1 MDVIDEN
8 IKYAN
13 TLSGDFYSSHAEFKN
28 SKENIFAKSWQL
40 VGDNSHLS
48 KPNFKKPFVFLDE
61 FISEPLL
68 VVNNNNQS
76 FKCYSN
82 VCTHRGNILIDKP
95 CKAKEISCKYHGR
108 RFNCSGELI
117 FIPEFKE
124 VKNFPLKQDNLTE
137 IPLNRWRQFLFCS
150 LNPKINFNSLI
161 QDMEKRIGWMPIEKF
176 QFDSANSKD
185 YFVNANWALY
195 CDNYLEG
202 FHIPFVHKELNKV
215 INYEDYKTEIFSF
228 SNLQLAESDSE
239 QTCFDLPKNSEDF
252 GKNIAAYYFWIFPN
266 MMFNFYPWGLSVN
279 VVKPLKPN
287 LTKVEFR
294 TYVWDESKR
303 DSGAGSILDKV
314 EKEDEEI
321 VENVQ
326 KGVNSRYYKSGR
338 FSPKME
344 KGVHHFHKLISN
356 FIST

>member
-1 MDVIDEN
+1 MNSIDKN

-13 TLSGDFYSSHAEFKN
+13 TLSGDFYSSKEQFEN

-40 VGDNSHLS
+40 VCDDSHLCQA
-48 KPNFKKPFVFLDE
+48 NFKKPFVFLDE

-68 VVNNNNQS
+68 VVNNNDKG

-82 VCTHRGNILIDKP
+82 VCTHRGNILIDKL
-95 CKAKEISCKYHGR
+95 CESKEITCKYHGR
-108 RFNCSGELI
+108 RFNCEGEFI
-117 FIPEFKE
+117 FMPEFNE
-124 VKNFPLKQDNLTE
+124 VKNFPLKQENLSE

-150 LNPKINFNSLI
+150 LNPKINFDSLI
-161 QDMEKRIGWMPIEKF
+161 QDMEKRVGWMPIEKF
-176 QFDSANSKD
+176 QFDSQSSKD

-215 INYEDYKTEIFSF
+215 INYDDYKTEIFSY

-239 QTCFDLPKNSEDF
+239 KTCFDLPVDSIDF

-279 VVKPLKPN
+279 IVKPLKIN

-294 TYVWDESKR
+294 TYIWDETKR
-303 DSGAGSILDKV
+303 ASGAGSILDKV
-314 EKEDEEI
+314 EEEDEEI

-326 KGVNSRYYKSGR
+326 KGVNSRFYKSGR

-344 KGVHHFHKLISN
+344 MGVHHFHKLISN

>member
-1 MDVIDEN
+1 MNSIDEN

-13 TLSGDFYSSHAEFKN
+13 TLSGDFYSSKEEFEN

-40 VGDNSHLS
+40 VCDDSNLS
-48 KPNFKKPFVFLDE
+48 QANFKKPFIFLDE

-68 VVNNNNQS
+68 VVNNNDHG

-82 VCTHRGNILIDKP
+82 VCTHRGNVLIDKP
-95 CKAKEISCKYHGR
+95 CKSKEITCKYHGR
-108 RFNCSGELI
+108 RFNCEGEFI
-117 FIPEFKE
+117 FMPEFNE
-124 VKNFPLKQDNLTE
+124 VKNFSLKQENLSE
-137 IPLNRWRQFLFCS
+137 IPLKRWRQFLFCS
-150 LNPKINFNSLI
+150 LNPKINFDSLI
-161 QDMEKRIGWMPIEKF
+161 QDIEKRVGWMPIEKF
-176 QFDSANSKD
+176 QFDSQSSKD

-215 INYEDYKTEIFSF
+215 INYEDYKTEIFSY
-228 SNLQLAESDSE
+228 SNLQLAESKSE
-239 QTCFDLPKNSEDF
+239 QTCFDLPEDSIDF
-252 GKNIAAYYFWIFPN
+252 GKNIAAYYFWVFPN

-279 VVKPLKPN
+279 IVKPLKIN

-294 TYVWDESKR
+294 TYVWDETKR
-303 DSGAGSILDKV
+303 ASGAGSILDKV
-314 EKEDEEI
+314 EEEDEEI

-326 KGVNSRYYKSGR
+326 KGVNSRFYKSGR

-344 KGVHHFHKLISN
+344 MGVHHFHKLISN